1 MLHFALPRLAAFA
14 ATFCL
19 TAVAVAQTNKNR
31 IGNDFLPADA
41 VATAVLTVSDTMASP
56 AAELYPTEVADA
68 WCKQNFGVE
77 ARDIK
82 QVKLVVG
89 APGPIGPMFG
99 LVVSLKA
106 DLDVKNISPSLI
118 DMQSAVDI
126 DGQIAYGLK
135 EMPELVMC
143 VKNSRTVLVAS
154 ENYLASMLLAENG
167 VPNGA
172 LGKMAESTQHTGTLT
187 AMTLLEPMRPMIN
200 GLLEMQAEQL
210 PPQFMKF
217 TRIPNLIDAV
227 LVRMDVRKEK
237 DGMKLIMLA
246 ADEAGADECLET
258 LNEGMR
264 LGQQMFLAQVNQSG
278 ADDAV
283 AQATAQYMQR
293 LSDHYVEM
301 MTPQQEGRRLT
312 INVNASQNMATQG
325 VLIGLLLP
333 AVQASREAARRMSSS
348 SNLKQIALGIHNY
361 HSAYKKLPQNITS
374 ADGKPLL
381 SWRVAILPFM
391 DEYDLYQE
399 FKLDEPWD
407 SRHNIKLL
415 DRMPAFLKHPGV
427 VTPPGTT
434 VYQRPVGKR
443 LLSPDRELKFRDI
456 TDGLSNTIMGL
467 ETLGEDAVKWTKPE
481 DIRLD
486 VASPF
491 GALQDGTRD
500 GFYVMLADGAVIFLS
515 NQIKPELFKGLLT
528 RNGAEVIQ
536 FPR

>member
-1 MLHFALPRLAAFA
+1 
-14 ATFCL
+14 
-19 TAVAVAQTNKNR
+19 
-31 IGNDFLPADA
+31 
-41 VATAVLTVSDTMASP
+41 
-56 AAELYPTEVADA
+56 
-68 WCKQNFGVE
+68 
-77 ARDIK
+77 
-82 QVKLVVG
+82 
-89 APGPIGPMFG
+89 
-99 LVVSLKA
+99 
-106 DLDVKNISPSLI
+106 
-118 DMQSAVDI
+118 
-126 DGQIAYGLK
+126 
-135 EMPELVMC
+135 
-143 VKNSRTVLVAS
+143 
-154 ENYLASMLLAENG
+154 
-167 VPNGA
+167 
-172 LGKMAESTQHTGTLT
+172 
-187 AMTLLEPMRPMIN
+187 
-200 GLLEMQAEQL
+200 
-210 PPQFMKF
+210 
-217 TRIPNLIDAV
+217 
-227 LVRMDVRKEK
+227 
-237 DGMKLIMLA
+237 LA

-415 DRMPAFLKHPGV
+415 DRMPAFLKHPGG

-443 LLSPDRELKFRDI
+443 LMSPDRELKFRDI

-486 VASPF
+486 VASPLD
-491 GALQDGTRD
+491 ALQDGTRD
-500 GFYVMLADGAVIFLS
+500 GFYVMLADGAVVFLS